1 MTVGAPVGVT
11 TGMLDLVQNSR
22 CFGSVRLVTGPES
35 LLAERA
41 IAEFIEQARAERPDA
56 ALSRLESASLD
67 AGTLAEATGASLF
80 ATATIAVINDLAEMP
95 PELFDQVVQLAADPG
110 EDLALAL
117 VHGGGVKGKG
127 LLDRLKKQ
135 HPDIVECPAIKTWE
149 LGRFVVSEVR
159 RQKGKASPEAADALV
174 RAVGS
179 DARAL
184 VGAVRQLLDDSA
196 DHVITEATVQR
207 YFAGRA
213 EVSGFAVAD
222 AAMAGQAEEALGK
235 LRWAMGAGVG
245 APQITSALA
254 GNLRGL
260 GKYLATRDKGLG
272 NADLAREIGVPP
284 WKVKDLARLARD
296 WRAEGVAEAIQA
308 VAVADAQVKG
318 ASGDAGFALE
328 QAVLTVLRCRER
340 SRTRR

>member
-1 MTVGAPVGVT
+1 
-11 TGMLDLVQNSR
+11 MLDPVQNTR
-22 CFGSVRLVTGPES
+22 CFGSVLLVTGPES

-41 IAEFIEQARAERPDA
+41 IAEFIEQAQSERPDA
-56 ALSRLESASLD
+56 ALTRLESAELD

-95 PELFDQVVQLAADPG
+95 PELFDQVVTLAGDPG

-117 VHGGGVKGKG
+117 VHGGGMKGKG

-135 HPDIVECPAIKTWE
+135 RPEIIDCPAIKTWE
-149 LGRFVVSEVR
+149 LGRFVISEVR

-174 RAVGS
+174 QAVGTDPRS
-179 DARAL
+179 L
-184 VGAVRQLLDDSA
+184 VGAVRQLLDDSS
-196 DHVITEATVQR
+196 DQVITEATVRR

-213 EVSGFAVAD
+213 AVTGFAVAD
-222 AAMAGQAEEALGK
+222 AALAGQAGEALGK
-235 LRWAMGAGVG
+235 LRWALGAGVG
-245 APQITSALA
+245 APQVTSALA

-260 GKYLATRDKGLG
+260 GKYLAARDSGMG

-284 WKVKDLARLARD
+284 WKLKDLARLARD
-296 WRAEGVAEAIQA
+296 WRPEAIAEAIQA

-328 QAVLTVLRCRER
+328 QVVLTVLRCREQ

>member
-1 MTVGAPVGVT
+1 
-11 TGMLDLVQNSR
+11 MLGPVQNSR
-22 CFGSVRLVTGPES
+22 CFGSVLLITGPES

-41 IAEFIEQARAERPDA
+41 VTDFIAQAHAERPDA
-56 ALSRLESASLD
+56 AVSRLESAELD
-67 AGTLAEATGASLF
+67 GGTLAEATGASLF

-95 PELFDQVVQLAADPG
+95 PELFDQVVELASAPG

-127 LLDRLKKQ
+127 LLDRVKKL
-135 HPDIVECPAIKTWE
+135 HPEIVDCPTIKTWE
-149 LGRFVVSEVR
+149 LGRFVGNEVR
-159 RQKGKASPEAADALV
+159 RQKGKISPEAAEALV
-174 RAVGS
+174 QAVGS
-179 DARAL
+179 NTRAL
-184 VGAVRQLLDDSA
+184 AGAVRQLLDDSA
-196 DHVITEATVQR
+196 DQVITETTVRR

-222 AAMAGQAEEALGK
+222 AALAGHAEEALGK
-235 LRWAMGAGVG
+235 LRWAMSAGVG
-245 APQITSALA
+245 APQVTSALA

-260 GKYLATRDKGLG
+260 GKYLGARDRGMG

-284 WKVKDLARLARD
+284 WRLKDLARLARD
-296 WRAEGVAEAIQA
+296 WRPEAIADAIQA

-328 QAVLTVLRCRER
+328 QAVLTILRCREQ
-340 SRTRR
+340 SRARR

>member
-1 MTVGAPVGVT
+1 
-11 TGMLDLVQNSR
+11 MLDPVQNTR
-22 CFGSVRLVTGPES
+22 CFGSVLLVTGPES

-41 IAEFIEQARAERPDA
+41 IAEFIEQARSERPDA
-56 ALSRLESASLD
+56 ALTRLESAELD

-95 PELFDQVVQLAADPG
+95 SELFDQVVTLAGDPG

-117 VHGGGVKGKG
+117 VHGGGMKGKG

-135 HPDIVECPAIKTWE
+135 RPEIIDCPAIKTWE
-149 LGRFVVSEVR
+149 LGRFVISEVR

-174 RAVGS
+174 QAVGTDPRS
-179 DARAL
+179 L
-184 VGAVRQLLDDSA
+184 VGAVRQLLDDSS
-196 DHVITEATVQR
+196 DQVITEATVRR

-213 EVSGFAVAD
+213 AVTGFAVAD
-222 AAMAGQAEEALGK
+222 AALAGQAGEALGK
-235 LRWAMGAGVG
+235 LRWALGAGVG

-260 GKYLATRDKGLG
+260 GKYLAARDSGMG

-284 WKVKDLARLARD
+284 WKLKDLARLARD
-296 WRAEGVAEAIQA
+296 WRPEAIAEAIQA

-328 QAVLTVLRCRER
+328 QVVLTVLRCREQ
-340 SRTRR
+340 SRARR